1 MSTVKKSKVE
11 KVFNAYID
19 DIYRVNNEIERS
31 RLGKI
36 LTVVDGAIAD
46 ETQRKAVK
54 DLVHDA
60 WYSATA
66 YRTYPQPTHVA
77 EALGIDLKRDIPVA
91 VTSPDEYNPYKEV
104 IKDQ

>member
-1 MSTVKKSKVE
+1 MSTVEKSKVE
-11 KVFNAYID
+11 KVFNAYVD
-19 DIYRVNNEIERS
+19 DVYRVNGEIEKS

-66 YRTYPQPTHVA
+66 YRTYPQARHVA
-77 EALGIDLKRDIPVA
+77 DALGLNLKRDVPIA
-91 VTSPDEYNPYKEV
+91 TTSLDEYNPYLESVKE
-104 IKDQ
+104 